1 VGRAAA
7 FGGGGVKLLVLGG
20 TVFLGRHVVAQ
31 ALARGDQVTLL
42 HRGRRGLG
50 LFPAARTLIGDRDGD
65 LSALAGLEF
74 DAVIDCSGYTAAQ
87 LERSTAMLSDVP
99 QYLFVSSISV
109 GAAFPPGQTYDEDL
123 PSLDGDEGYGQAK
136 ARAEDALLAA
146 RGERATIVRPGLIVG
161 PHDPT
166 GRFTYW
172 PLRVATGGEVL
183 APGRPERPVQFI
195 DARDLADWCLQL
207 VSDGT
212 TGTFNAIGDTMPM
225 RELLATCRE
234 VSGSDARFAWF
245 ADRRLTEAE
254 VQPWS
259 ELPLWIPEDDP
270 AFGGMLLGV
279 NTRARAAG
287 LHTRPLADTVRDT
300 LAWARTP
307 AGAAARSPHALAPER
322 EAELL
327 AAARTA

>member
-1 VGRAAA
+1 M
-7 FGGGGVKLLVLGG
+7 KLLVLGG

-42 HRGRRGLG
+42 HRGRRGVG

-65 LSALAGLEF
+65 LSALAEQAF

-87 LERSTAMLSDVP
+87 LERSTALLAAVP
-99 QYLFVSSISV
+99 RYLFVSSISV

-123 PSLDGDEGYGQAK
+123 ARLEGDEGYGQAK

-146 RGERATIVRPGLIVG
+146 RPGRATIVRPGLIVG

-166 GRFTYW
+166 GRFTHW
-172 PLRVATGGEVL
+172 PLRVTAGGEVL

-195 DARDLADWCLQL
+195 DARDLADWCLRL
-207 VSDGT
+207 VAAGS
-212 TGTFNAIGDTMPM
+212 TGTFNAIGDTLPM
-225 RELLATCRE
+225 SELLDTCRD
-234 VSGSDARFAWF
+234 VAGSDARFVWF
-245 ADRRLTEAE
+245 DDQALIAAE
-254 VQPWS
+254 VEPWS
-259 ELPLWIPEDDP
+259 ELPLWIPEADP
-270 AFGGMLLGV
+270 AFGGMLLGA
-279 NTRARAAG
+279 NGRARAAG

-307 AGAAARSPHALAPER
+307 EGEAARSPHAMTRER
-322 EAELL
+322 EAGLL
-327 AAARTA
+327 RSAPASPAR

>member
-1 VGRAAA
+1 M
-7 FGGGGVKLLVLGG
+7 KLLVLGG

-42 HRGRRGLG
+42 HRGRRGFG
-50 LFPAARTLIGDRDGD
+50 LFPEARALIGDRDGD
-65 LSALAGLEF
+65 LSALEQQDF

-87 LERSTAMLSDVP
+87 LERSAAMLSDVP

-109 GAAFPPGQTYDEDL
+109 GAAFPPGQAYDEDL
-123 PSLDGDEGYGQAK
+123 PRLEGDEGYGQAK

-146 RGERATIVRPGLIVG
+146 RPGRTTIVRPGLIVG

-166 GRFTYW
+166 GRFTHW
-172 PLRVATGGEVL
+172 PLRVARGGEVL

-195 DARDLADWCLQL
+195 DARDLADWCLRL
-207 VSDGT
+207 VTDRV
-212 TGTFNAIGDTMPM
+212 TGTFNAIGDTLPM
-225 RELLATCRE
+225 DELLSTCRE
-234 VSGSDARFAWF
+234 VSGSDARFSWF
-245 ADRRLTEAE
+245 DDRTLIDAKVE
-254 VQPWS
+254 PWS

-270 AFGGMLLGV
+270 AFGGMLLGA
-279 NTRARAAG
+279 NARARAAG
-287 LHTRPLADTVRDT
+287 LRLRPLAETVRDT

-307 AGAAARSPHALAPER
+307 DGGAARSPHALAPGR

-327 AAARTA
+327 AAARAD